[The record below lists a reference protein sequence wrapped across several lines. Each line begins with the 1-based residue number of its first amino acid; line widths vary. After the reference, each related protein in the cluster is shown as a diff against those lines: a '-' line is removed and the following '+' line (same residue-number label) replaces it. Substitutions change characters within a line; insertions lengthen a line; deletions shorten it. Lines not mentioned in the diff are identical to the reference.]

1 MRYFKLFY
9 ILATLSILGCNV
21 PANKETQ
28 ATQDNKNIETNKH
41 ESAKPET
48 KTKDIRDEYKDSIAD
63 LSFYGI
69 RPGEHINKA
78 EDLMINELGV
88 KRHYISSHTDKFSK
102 QSINC
107 HPGIELSGE
116 KTNYFL
122 TVYAYQDTVFMIK
135 ADFYGEDWKSIE
147 KMIDEKYDKKYSYHV
162 SYYDDDNTFID

>member
-69 RPGEHINKA
+69 RQANI
-78 EDLMINELGV
+78 
-88 KRHYISSHTDKFSK
+88 
-102 QSINC
+102 
-107 HPGIELSGE
+107 
-116 KTNYFL
+116 
-122 TVYAYQDTVFMIK
+122 
-135 ADFYGEDWKSIE
+135 
-147 KMIDEKYDKKYSYHV
+147 
-162 SYYDDDNTFID
+162 